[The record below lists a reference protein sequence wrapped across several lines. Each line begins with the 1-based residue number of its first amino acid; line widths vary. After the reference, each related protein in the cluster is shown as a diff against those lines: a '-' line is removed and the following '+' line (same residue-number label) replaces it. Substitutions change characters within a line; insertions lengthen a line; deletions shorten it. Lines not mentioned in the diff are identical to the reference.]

1 MLQAG
6 NQSTQAVNTAL
17 EAACCCMQ
25 VLSAASMHNSLY
37 IDELMTA
44 VVSLAKYHLQY
55 NVLALHDPQYKRL
68 YRPAAAAAPGEA
80 EGKAWFW
87 AWSLLTHTTNCLCC
101 LPLYMQAACHMLH
114 PDGFHL
120 FFVLRRCCAY

>member
-6 NQSTQAVNTAL
+6 NESTQAVNTAL

-68 YRPAAAAAPGEA
+68 YRPAAAAAQGEA
-80 EGKAWFW
+80 GGKA
-87 AWSLLTHTTNCLCC
+87 
-101 LPLYMQAACHMLH
+101 
-114 PDGFHL
+114 
-120 FFVLRRCCAY
+120 

>member
-1 MLQAG
+1 MSQAG

-68 YRPAAAAAPGEA
+68 YRPAAAAAQGEA

-87 AWSLLTHTTNCLCC
+87 VS
-101 LPLYMQAACHMLH
+101 LH
-114 PDGFHL
+114 PSLPVQQTADTVGC
-120 FFVLRRCCAY
+120 VVSRCRTSRP